1 MMGEDWDG
9 REGWLRRKKLDRLCK
24 NCGRRY
30 EHHRDDE
37 SCGRTRAG
45 DPTKA
50 FAPYAEGER
59 PWRRTSIWTDKRVMV
74 LDDHSA
80 SVLAAIEA
88 GDTERVLREAELLAH
103 RIRDLIS
110 EGRLPDSGQ
119 GFVNPDGTL
128 DI

>member
-37 SCGRTRAG
+37 SCERGSRNVT
-45 DPTKA
+45 TT

-59 PWRRTSIWTDKRVMV
+59 PWRRTSIWRDKSVMV
-74 LDDHSA
+74 LDDESA

-88 GDTERVLREAELLAH
+88 GDTDRALREAKWLAQ
-103 RIRDLIS
+103 RIRDLIA
-110 EGRLPDSGQ
+110 EGKLPDSDQ

-128 DI
+128 DL